1 MRNLTLATTFGFLLA
16 MSAFAV
22 AQDPA
27 PTRPNRTDPNPQMPT
42 TTQPETSPSQTP
54 DMGGSN
60 NPQASNQSQGEKKL
74 KGCIQSQGGSYVLE
88 EKHGKTVALTGS
100 SDLSSHVGHT
110 VAVHGRFSSGS
121 DSAAKSSVS
130 TGAGAAGA
138 EQFIVSK
145 IDMVSETCKMDKDK
159 DKSSHDKS
167 SDQSNPSSKP
177 SPDHK

>member
-1 MRNLTLATTFGFLLA
+1 MRHLTLATTFGFLLA
-16 MSAFAV
+16 MSTFAV

-27 PTRPNRTDPNPQMPT
+27 PTRPNRTDPNPPMPT

-54 DMGGSN
+54 DMGGGN
-60 NPQASNQSQGEKKL
+60 NQQASNESHGEKKL

-110 VAVHGRFSSGS
+110 VTVHGRYSSGT
-121 DSAAKSSVS
+121 DNGSASSVS
-130 TGAGAAGA
+130 TGAGAGSSTTGASGA
-138 EQFIVSK
+138 EQFVVSK
-145 IDMVSETCKMDKDK
+145 IDMVSESCKMDK

-167 SDQSNPSSKP
+167 SDQSNPK
-177 SPDHK
+177 